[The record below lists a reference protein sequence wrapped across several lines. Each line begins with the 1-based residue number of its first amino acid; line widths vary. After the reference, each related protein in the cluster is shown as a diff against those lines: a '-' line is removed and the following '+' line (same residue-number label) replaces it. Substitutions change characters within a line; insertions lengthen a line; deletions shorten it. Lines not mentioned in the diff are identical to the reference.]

1 MSSPSARGDTR
12 AVFCRWR
19 ARVVRVALALLGASG
34 ACAAPFVP
42 SDDAQVLEQLPSR
55 STPQFRELRALQ
67 LASAQ
72 GPGDLQRALPLATA
86 YIRASR
92 VEGDPRFLGYA
103 QATLAPW
110 WKDPAA
116 PTAVLVLRATI
127 LQSSHQFDAAV
138 ADLNLVLQRDPRNLQ
153 ALLTR
158 ATVLTVQAQY
168 GAARADCQ
176 RLAMAAAAIY
186 SVICSAA
193 IDSMTGRAEPAYAAL
208 QGALQTFPR
217 IDPAAR
223 AWGQTLL
230 AEIAQRRGDPAA
242 EAHFRAALAVG
253 DKDTYLLGAYS
264 DWLLDRNRPAEVIA
278 LLQNETRVDI
288 LLLRLALAQQA
299 LQRPD
304 AAATIATLR
313 ARFDASHARGDTV
326 HERENARFELAL
338 RNDAGS
344 ALRYA
349 LGNWQVQR
357 EAADIRILAETAVA
371 TNDATALAVVRDW
384 IARTGYED
392 VALGALLD
400 RGKVPT
406 K

>member
-1 MSSPSARGDTR
+1 
-12 AVFCRWR
+12 
-19 ARVVRVALALLGASG
+19 VVCIALALMSASG

-42 SDDAQVLEQLPSR
+42 TDDALVLEQLPSR
-55 STPQFRELRALQ
+55 STPQFREIKALQ

-72 GPGDLQRALPLATA
+72 APGDLQRALPLAAA

-138 ADLNLVLQRDPRNLQ
+138 ADLNQVLQRDPRNLQ

-168 GAARADCQ
+168 AAARADCQ
-176 RLAMAAAAIY
+176 RLATTVAAIY
-186 SVICSAA
+186 RIICGAA
-193 IDSMTGRAEPAYAAL
+193 IDSMTGNAAAAYAEL

-217 IDPAAR
+217 VDPAAR

-242 EAHFRAALAVG
+242 ETHFRAALASG
-253 DKDTYLLGAYS
+253 EKDTYLLGAYS
-264 DWLLDRNRPAEVIA
+264 DWLLEAHRPAEVIA

-288 LLLRLALAQQA
+288 LLLRLALAQRA
-299 LQRPD
+299 LRHPD
-304 AAATIATLR
+304 AAATIDTLR

-338 RNDAGS
+338 RNDGGS

-349 LGNWQVQR
+349 LSNWKVQR
-357 EAADIRILAETAVA
+357 EAADIRILAETAAA
-371 TNDATALAVVRDW
+371 TNDAAALATVRDW
-384 IARTGYED
+384 IAKTGYED
-392 VALGALLD
+392 VALSALLD
-400 RGKVPT
+400 RNREPAK
-406 K
+406 